1 LKIFKE
7 TSSHIG
13 KRFATILRME
23 RIADPTPT
31 ACKVCQG
38 PSPLF
43 GVIDFHKSCIEAQGR
58 RLPFSGYA
66 IYYRRCERCGFVFTD
81 AFDAWTP
88 ASFHHNI
95 YNDEYIL
102 VDPDFVEVRPSG
114 NAKLVAQ
121 TFLGSRDTIRILDY
135 GGGSG
140 LLAQRLRDDGFK
152 AETYDPFSSFNQKP
166 ESVFDLITCFE
177 VMEHV
182 PSPKTTVA
190 TMVSLLKAEGA
201 ILFSTLLQ
209 PSAMANVGLNWWY
222 AGPRNGHISLYTS
235 AALSHLFNA
244 HGINVASFSENLHI
258 AYRQVPQFAAHLN
271 LPRRSSSVESTA

>member
-1 LKIFKE
+1 
-7 TSSHIG
+7 
-13 KRFATILRME
+13 ME

-31 ACKVCQG
+31 ACKVCLG

-58 RLPFSGYA
+58 RLPFSGYP

-88 ASFHHNI
+88 ASFGHNI

-102 VDPDFVEVRPSG
+102 VDPDFVEVRPAG
-114 NAKLVAQ
+114 NAKLVGQ
-121 TFLGSRDTIRILDY
+121 TFQRSRDTIRILDY

-140 LLAQRLRDDGFK
+140 LLVQRLRDDGFK

-166 ESVFDLITCFE
+166 ESQFDLITCFE

-190 TMVSLLKAEGA
+190 TMVSLLKGDGA

-209 PSAMANVGLNWWY
+209 PSTIATVGLSWWY

-235 AALSHLFNA
+235 AALGHLFNA

-271 LPRRSSSVESTA
+271 LPRR